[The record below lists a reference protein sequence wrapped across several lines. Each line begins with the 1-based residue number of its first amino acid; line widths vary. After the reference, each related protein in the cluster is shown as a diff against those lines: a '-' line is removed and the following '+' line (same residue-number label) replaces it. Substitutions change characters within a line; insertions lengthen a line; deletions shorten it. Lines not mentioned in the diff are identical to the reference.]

1 MTLRRECVPKSSG
14 RSSRRWREVVRPLCF
29 ERDRARDAVC
39 HICHQ
44 PIDYCA
50 PPQTPSAWEPDHIK
64 PVDKFPELAEDPA
77 NIAPSHSSCNRSR
90 GNKEM
95 CEKTQLG
102 LSTENWLMF

>member
-50 PPQTPSAWEPDHIK
+50 PPQTPSAWD
-64 PVDKFPELAEDPA
+64 
-77 NIAPSHSSCNRSR
+77 IAPSHSSCNRSR
-90 GNKEM
+90 GNKEI